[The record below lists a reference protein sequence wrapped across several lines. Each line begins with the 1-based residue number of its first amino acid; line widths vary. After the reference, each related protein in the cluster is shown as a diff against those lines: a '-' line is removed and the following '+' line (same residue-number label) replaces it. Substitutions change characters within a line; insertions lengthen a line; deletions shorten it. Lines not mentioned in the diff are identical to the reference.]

1 MQIRILFFAVIK
13 QTLGTSSIKLEVD
26 EQTNIASLRKILEE
40 KYPEHHGLFQ
50 HTLVAVNQ
58 NFVTEDDILH
68 QNDEVAF
75 FPPVSG
81 GTDLPTICKITTRP
95 LKIDNLVEK
104 ITLPT
109 TGAVV
114 TFTGVIRG
122 ITKRGHAHDTE
133 ALTYESYKPM
143 ALKKMAQIA
152 DEIRERWPAV
162 EGIVLTQRIGTM
174 EKKTVTVVIS
184 CSSPHRDDGV
194 FEAARYGIDR
204 LKEIVPVWKKE
215 ISSTGEVWIEGDY
228 FPEAGE

>member
-1 MQIRILFFAVIK
+1 MHIRVLFFAVIK
-13 QTLGTSSIKLEVD
+13 QTLGVSNIKLEID
-26 EQTNIASLRKILEE
+26 EQTNVSGLRRIMEE
-40 KYPEHHGLFQ
+40 KYPDHQGLFQ

-58 NFVTEDDILH
+58 NFVTEDDFIPP
-68 QNDEVAF
+68 NAEVAF

-81 GTDLPTICKITTRP
+81 GSELPTIYKITRRP
-95 LKIDNLVEK
+95 LNIDNLVEK

-114 TFTGVIRG
+114 IFTGVIRG
-122 ITKRGHAHDTE
+122 ITTRGCAHDTE

-143 ALKKMAQIA
+143 ALKKMQQIA

-174 EKKTVTVVIS
+174 VKKTITVVIA

-194 FEAARYGIDR
+194 FDAAKYGIDR

-215 ISSTGEVWIEGDY
+215 ISSNGEEWIEGEY
-228 FPEAGE
+228 YPKAGE

>member
-13 QTLGTSSIKLEVD
+13 QTLGTSSIKLEID
-26 EQTNIASLRKILEE
+26 DQTNVSGLRKIMEE
-40 KYPEHHGLFQ
+40 KYPDHKRLFQ

-58 NFVTEDDILH
+58 NFVTEDDFIPP
-68 QNDEVAF
+68 NAEVAF

-81 GTDLPTICKITTRP
+81 GSELPTIYKISKRP
-95 LKIDNLVEK
+95 LKIDSLVEK

-114 TFTGVIRG
+114 VFTGVIRG
-122 ITKRGHAHDTE
+122 ITTRGHAHDTE

-143 ALKKMAQIA
+143 ALKKMQQIA
-152 DEIRERWPAV
+152 DEIRERWTAV
-162 EGIVLTQRIGTM
+162 EGIVLTQRVGTM
-174 EKKTVTVVIS
+174 TKKTITVVIA

-194 FEAARYGIDR
+194 FDAAKYGIDR

-215 ISSTGEVWIEGDY
+215 ISSSGEEWIEGEY
-228 FPEAGE
+228 IPKAGE